1 MTKLSVNVNK
11 IALLRNSRGRNFP
24 DLIEHIER
32 LIALGVKGIT
42 VHPRPDER
50 HVTRQDVYDISNC
63 LRSHSGVE
71 FNIEGYPSKQFLE
84 LVVDVVPDQCTLV
97 PDAPGQLTSD
107 HGWDIP
113 ANRALLLDAN
123 AMLRQENIRSSLFLD
138 PIPDLVNEA
147 QAVGSARIELY
158 TEQYAS
164 KFNTEDELSVWQTY
178 SDTAF
183 RASELNIGVNA
194 GHDLD
199 LSNLARFLEIEGI
212 LEVSIG
218 HALVVE
224 SIQSGMESVI
234 KKYLAI
240 ASGVS
245 S

>member
-1 MTKLSVNVNK
+1 M
-11 IALLRNSRGRNFP
+11 
-24 DLIEHIER
+24 
-32 LIALGVKGIT
+32 LG
-42 VHPRPDER
+42 
-50 HVTRQDVYDISNC
+50 
-63 LRSHSGVE
+63 
-71 FNIEGYPSKQFLE
+71 
-84 LVVDVVPDQCTLV
+84 
-97 PDAPGQLTSD
+97 
-107 HGWDIP
+107 
-113 ANRALLLDAN
+113 
-123 AMLRQENIRSSLFLD
+123 QENIRSSLFLD

-178 SDTAF
+178 SNTAF